1 MTDQYADYE
10 ALRPLGE
17 ATHVPDDQLAS
28 SSGEP
33 RRQRSGGVD
42 AGYPDDPTE
51 GETECDSC
59 GASIPAGQSKCRF
72 CLTNHLEAADDQD
85 TSTAEQTLLH
95 IIHIVVEASTFYGA
109 VGKGSAAATLL
120 AKGDDD
126 PELDDCKLIYDLDE
140 EPAPQLVDQWPSL
153 PSATRVT
160 SECGNQLLAAARERT
175 AWTETT
181 QSRHDGEHATFLYDE
196 TGARFAPKLV
206 LQAFVRMQTTTSGWC
221 QRLRSKNPL
230 TRPIPNS
237 HDASAQTELT
247 SSVESVIGRLSIDS
261 ASSRL
266 SPMTSGPGSQCG
278 AVSGAAR
285 HATGPNP
292 KPVSKDDVKLTN
304 NPGLGSELLVNRSQL
319 ATTRRYLTC

>member
-33 RRQRSGGVD
+33 RRRRSGGVD
-42 AGYPDDPTE
+42 TDYPDGPTAD
-51 GETECDSC
+51 ETECASC

-72 CLTNHLEAADDQD
+72 CLTNHLEAADDQG
-85 TSTAEQTLLH
+85 TSTAERTLLH
-95 IIHIVVEASTFYGA
+95 VIQLLVEASTFYGA

-126 PELDDCKLIYDLDE
+126 PVIDDRKLIYDLDE

-175 AWTETT
+175 GWTETT
-181 QSRHDGEHATFLYDE
+181 QSSHDGEHATFLYDE
-196 TGARFAPKLV
+196 TGSEVRTEARLASLREDADDDLWLV
-206 LQAFVRMQTTTSGWC
+206 PAIALQESVGKTDTEQPRRERPNRTHLECRECDRETKHRFREFEAIPDDEWTGQPMWEC
-221 QRLRSKNPL
+221 QRCGTPRY
-230 TRPIPNS
+230 
-237 HDASAQTELT
+237 
-247 SSVESVIGRLSIDS
+247 
-261 ASSRL
+261 
-266 SPMTSGPGSQCG
+266 GPEPEAGQ
-278 AVSGAAR
+278 
-285 HATGPNP
+285 
-292 KPVSKDDVKLTN
+292 
-304 NPGLGSELLVNRSQL
+304 
-319 ATTRRYLTC
+319 

>member
-1 MTDQYADYE
+1 MTDQYADYK

-42 AGYPDDPTE
+42 AGYPDDPTA

-59 GASIPAGQSKCRF
+59 GTSIPAGQSKCRF
-72 CLTNHLEAADDQD
+72 CLTNHLEAADDQN
-85 TSTAEQTLLH
+85 TLTAERTLLH

-120 AKGDDD
+120 AKADDD
-126 PELDDCKLIYDLDE
+126 PVVDDCKLIYDLDE

-181 QSRHDGEHATFLYDE
+181 QSCHDGEHTTFLYEE
-196 TGARFAPKLV
+196 TGSEVRTEARLASLREDADDDLWLV
-206 LQAFVRMQTTTSGWC
+206 PAIALQESVDKTDTDQPRRERPNRTHLECRECDRETKHRFREFEAVPDDEWTGQPMWEC
-221 QRLRSKNPL
+221 QRCGTPRY
-230 TRPIPNS
+230 
-237 HDASAQTELT
+237 
-247 SSVESVIGRLSIDS
+247 
-261 ASSRL
+261 
-266 SPMTSGPGSQCG
+266 GPEPEADQ
-278 AVSGAAR
+278 
-285 HATGPNP
+285 
-292 KPVSKDDVKLTN
+292 
-304 NPGLGSELLVNRSQL
+304 
-319 ATTRRYLTC
+319 